1 MKPDYRSF
9 AVVRCGLALLALA
22 LPMAATAQVVYTYDA
37 VPGTPAIN
45 DNACTSVTIN
55 VPDSFN
61 VGNARVAIGVDV
73 THTYRGDLRIEVDPP
88 EAGEANRTVLAA
100 SGGGSDNLRIMVS
113 TNDDTTATDDGDNDA
128 AAQTI
133 RYRRLVR
140 YTDTGGQRGPFNDNN
155 TNHPVN
161 GNWVV
166 SVCDGAANDTGTLN
180 SVRLVLRDEA
190 GTAPASCGTKTT
202 YDWNANGN
210 NNAFTST
217 TIRGITLSQ
226 AAISGEPV
234 GDQGTGLD
242 GFVTFTGTTGNAAG
256 NYEMWMNLT
265 TTGGTAEAKGMEWVV
280 FNFDVPVHGLSFST
294 LDTDFGDDQFEDYI
308 RVEGFAETA
317 LSTQVPRQV
326 TDIGAQLA
334 YAGDWLEG
342 DSAVGNEEVDGNAT
356 WTFTKPVR
364 AVRVTYAA
372 GDEPTDPGQQRIGIG
387 DFSYCGFD
395 FGDALDSYDTNFAD
409 GGARHTMGTR
419 TVYMGTQ
426 PDGEADG
433 VGGAAANSDG
443 ADETGSLTLA
453 TFVATPRPH
462 FECAWSG
469 GTYSTAEGEYCVT
482 VNVTNTSGSG
492 AQLVGWLDMND
503 DGDFL
508 DANERSLPRLGG
520 FTSGNSG
527 DATFTT
533 ANIPTGTSNLTRVLV
548 WSGRPGANLASD
560 TYLRLRL
567 TTDASFMSDSS
578 PQPTG
583 LAADGEVEDHLIPA
597 NTLPVTLASVQSQVV
612 GNALELR
619 FTTASETDHVGF
631 TIEERGDTGM
641 RVLRDLIAS
650 GNSVSTETRAYSVR
664 LPSVPASGAFYIVDH
679 DIHGRRTA
687 HGPFAVGAR
696 IGQDLSNDRFD
707 WTATASAVAQARGN
721 TTGADAARL
730 WVTEPGFHRVT
741 AAQLAS
747 AGVDLSGVAVDQ
759 IAVTFRGHGVPRR
772 IEPATGAFGPGSFID
787 FPVSES
793 FSLYTR
799 EFPYLIKADGVGV
812 VGISRN
818 ERVADV
824 EDAAWYWAESTYAP
838 DVVYNHSSP
847 SADPWFAA
855 SLLGR
860 PGLPASHQHDLA
872 VTALAAGGE
881 FAELTADLAGVTDW
895 TGGEADHHVQL
906 QINNQV
912 VVDERFDGAIATT
925 LRARLP
931 LLSDGNLDVSV
942 VVPGDTGYDFD
953 MNNVEAYRLRYPR
966 MPRAEGGRLWIDAL
980 QSSAQFF
987 DEGAGD
993 GFEDA
998 HLVSGFEAPDHVPG
1012 FRVDG
1017 LNDGEVVAYVGRGDE
1032 WAWLAQS
1039 ASAGGGAAMVASDVG
1054 SSYWVSN
1061 VSGLRAARVEAMPA
1075 SEPLIGG
1082 AVDYLII
1089 SPTVF
1094 LGELQPLVSL
1104 QQSRGLTTRVVDLQQ
1119 IYDQYNHSVPEAAA
1133 IQRYLDAAAPAMGVD
1148 YVLLVGGDTYDYKNF
1163 LGTGSISLV
1172 PTQYAKVGDIIT
1184 FAPVDALYADAN
1196 RDGAPEFALGRL
1208 PVRSIAELQ
1217 ALLPKLSAVSGT
1229 VGARKL
1235 MLVAQTADEDG
1246 DYASISDAFAGQLP
1260 DAWTTTRAYADDLG
1274 ASGARSSLLAALNSN
1289 YNLLNYVGHSASVQ
1303 WSFDPILT
1311 SADIA
1316 NATGTPVDLVV
1327 QWGCWNSYFVSPSA
1341 NTLAHKFLNTPG
1353 HGAAGVIGV
1362 TSLTELKSHEALGQ
1376 LLYPELASG
1385 SRVGDALRFAKM
1397 QLAAQGG
1404 LYHDILMTATLLGDP
1419 AMPVR

>member
-1 MKPDYRSF
+1 MKQDYRSF

-61 VGNARVAIGVDV
+61 VGNDQVAIGVDV
-73 THTYRGDLRIEVDPP
+73 THTYRGDLSLWVDPP
-88 EAGEANRTVLAA
+88 EAGEANKIFLDRTAA
-100 SGGGSDNLRIMVS
+100 DGNDNFRILVS
-113 TNDDTTATDDGDNDA
+113 TNNDTTSASNDA
-128 AAQTI
+128 DADTAAQTI

-140 YTDTGGQRGPFNDNN
+140 YTNTGGQRGPFDDVA
-155 TNHPVN
+155 TTHPVN

-180 SVRLVLRDEA
+180 SVRLVLRDET

-202 YDWNANGN
+202 YDWGANGN

-217 TIRGITLSQ
+217 TIRGITLSEVSN
-226 AAISGEPV
+226 SGNPPGDTEPSFRTSTGQRGADTGYYSYRIDAT
-234 GDQGTGLD
+234 GDS
-242 GFVTFTGTTGNAAG
+242 
-256 NYEMWMNLT
+256 ELT
-265 TTGGTAEAKGMEWVV
+265 LEWTL

-294 LDTDFGDDQFEDYI
+294 LDGDYSGNYEDYV
-308 RVEGFAETA
+308 RVDGFADAAMTIP
-317 LSTQVPRQV
+317 VPKLNTMGSLLQR
-326 TDIGAQLA
+326 
-334 YAGDWLEG
+334 AGDINEADTG
-342 DSAVGNEEVDGNAT
+342 GANDNQTIGNSL
-356 WTFTKPVR
+356 WSFTGPVR
-364 AVRVTYAA
+364 RVRVIYAQ
-372 GDEPTDPGQQRIGIG
+372 GDELMTDSTTQYVGIG

-409 GGARHTMGTR
+409 GGARHTMGAR

-548 WSGRPGANLASD
+548 WSGRPGANLASA

-583 LAADGEVEDHLIPA
+583 LAADGEVEDHRIA
-597 NTLPVTLASVQSQVV
+597 ADTLPVTVASVQSQVV

-707 WTATASAVAQARGN
+707 WTATANAVAQARGN
-721 TTGADAARL
+721 VAGADAARL

-759 IAVTFRGHGVPRR
+759 IAVTFRGRGVPRR

-824 EDAAWYWAESTYAP
+824 EEAAWYWAESTYAP

-895 TGGEADHHVQL
+895 AGGEADHHVQL

-966 MPRAEGGRLWIDAL
+966 MPRAEDGRLWIDAL

-987 DEGAGD
+987 NEGAGD

-1039 ASAGGGAAMVASDVG
+1039 ASAGGGAAMVASDTG

-1061 VSGLRAARVEAMPA
+1061 VSALRSVRVEAMPA

-1104 QQSRGLTTRVVDLQQ
+1104 QHSRGLTTRVVDLQQ

-1260 DAWTTTRAYADDLG
+1260 DTWTTTRAYADDLG

-1316 NATGTPVDLVV
+1316 NATGAPVDLVV

-1397 QLAAQGG
+1397 QLAAQGS
-1404 LYHDILMTATLLGDP
+1404 LYSDILMTATLLGDP